1 MWHSKVAAEVHRR
14 VAELA
19 AWSMKCALTGEFPVK
34 GLNGEDFDPK
44 SLRFKMKGQPLG
56 VGWRLVSGLVCRL
69 FCSKKGFTMG
79 FQLSNFVSVCFDL

>member
-44 SLRFKMKGQPLG
+44 SLRFKIKVNLWALDG
-56 VGWRLVSGLVCRL
+56 GWFRV
-69 FCSKKGFTMG
+69 
-79 FQLSNFVSVCFDL
+79 